1 MTKTFFCTIMQKTT
15 PLVSGGKNLKK
26 TLILLMLLYIM
37 RITCTKAFSQD
48 VFLKQNPVLEKLLYY
63 GTLAPSTHNA
73 QMWKVRILSDNEF
86 LIILDM
92 ERNLNYIDPDS
103 RESLIS
109 IGAFLANIIRGSEI
123 LGLNLQ
129 YNIYDETAPDNSV
142 VYVSFSGVETES
154 FSDSLQK
161 FENLLLKRK
170 TSKEKFSKKKIPV
183 QEINKIIAG
192 YEDSVIY
199 LPKNS
204 PSYEYIRKNTIRAYE
219 TQGQNQ
225 DKRNEL
231 SEWFRFSDEETETK
245 KDGLSAE
252 MLGMSPL
259 KKFFYYNFYNR
270 EKVRNIK
277 FLNAELKLIKTQ
289 TDTADSFLLIIA
301 KDNSVKENIRAGI
314 VLENI
319 WLNAADAD
327 IKIQPLSQI
336 LEEEPYK
343 NNISK
348 DLNVNGEV
356 KMILRTGYSSN
367 NKIVKKVR
375 RDISDILDNNQI
387 QNTKEEQ

>member
-1 MTKTFFCTIMQKTT
+1 M
-15 PLVSGGKNLKK
+15 KK
-26 TLILLMLLYIM
+26 TLILLMFLHIM
-37 RITCTKAFSQD
+37 QITCAKAFSQD
-48 VFLKQNPVLEKLLYY
+48 EFLKQNPVLEKLLYY
-63 GTLAPSTHNA
+63 GTLAPSSHNA

-86 LIILDM
+86 LIILDK
-92 ERNLNYIDPDS
+92 ERNLNYVDPDS

-129 YNIYDETAPDNSV
+129 YNIYNETAPDNSV
-142 VYVSFSGVETES
+142 VYVSFSGIETES
-154 FSDSLQK
+154 FSDSVQK

-199 LPKNS
+199 FPKDS
-204 PSYEYIRKNTIRAYE
+204 SSYQYIRENTMKAYE

-231 SEWFRFSDEETETK
+231 SEWFRFYDKETEAK
-245 KDGLSAE
+245 KDGFIAE
-252 MLGMSPL
+252 MLGMGSL

-277 FLNAELKLIKTQ
+277 FLNEELKLIKTQ
-289 TDTADSFLLIIA
+289 TDTADGFLLVIA

-314 VLENI
+314 ILENI

-343 NNISK
+343 NNISN
-348 DLNVNGEV
+348 DLNINGEV
-356 KMILRTGYSSN
+356 KMILRTGYSAN

-375 RDISDILDNNQI
+375 RNIKDILDNTEI
-387 QNTKEEQ
+387 LNTKEEKQ